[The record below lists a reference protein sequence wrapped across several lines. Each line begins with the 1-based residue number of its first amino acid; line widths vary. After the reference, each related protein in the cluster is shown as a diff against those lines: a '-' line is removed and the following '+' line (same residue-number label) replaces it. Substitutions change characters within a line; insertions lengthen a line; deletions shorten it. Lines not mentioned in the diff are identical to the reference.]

1 MNQLGKLLAGLIII
15 THLGALEAKEIHFRS
30 TNGQKLTLDVED
42 HESFNGVVERVGFFF
57 NSRSWMV
64 SRAAE
69 EHLRDYSKPA
79 TESQANMIT
88 YVITTMGFKGYTEL
102 WKQRKKLKDTREPL
116 IDLHPFRFLE
126 VIFTGEETIAAMSNI
141 KDKTFVWPKFKEGLY
156 PSLTEE
162 AAKGNLKI
170 KDIKDFAKN
179 VKVDAKLLI
188 PTIEKKDWDKL
199 VELLIDHVPREGNPN
214 HYDM

>member
-1 MNQLGKLLAGLIII
+1 MRQLGMLFAGLIFI
-15 THLGALEAKEIHFRS
+15 TQLGALEGKEIHFRAA
-30 TNGQKLTLDVED
+30 NGQKLTLDVED
-42 HESFNGVVERVGFFF
+42 HEPFNAVVDRVGFFF
-57 NSRSWMV
+57 NNRSWMV

-69 EHLRDYSKPA
+69 EHFRDYDKPA
-79 TESQANMIT
+79 TDEQVKMIT
-88 YVITTMGFKGYTEL
+88 MVITTMGFEGYTEL
-102 WKQRKKLKDTREPL
+102 WKKRKKLRDTRVPL

-126 VIFTGEETIAAMSNI
+126 VIFTGEDTIAAMSNI

-162 AAKGNLKI
+162 AAKGNLKV

-188 PTIEKKDWDKL
+188 PTIEKKDWDQL
-199 VELLIDHVPREGNPN
+199 VKVLIDHVPREGNPN
-214 HYDM
+214 QYDM